1 MWMVKFHIVGIYGI
15 VFTRLNRIPAR
26 SFFLFG
32 PRGTG
37 KTTWLR
43 DRLGD
48 VPWFDL
54 LDSEVYLD
62 LLAEPSRLTRRL
74 PARHDGWVVIDE
86 VQRVPEVLN
95 EVHRL
100 IEARGLKF
108 ALTGSS
114 ARKLR
119 RGGVNLLAG
128 RALPMRMHPLLRKE
142 MGEDWELRRV
152 LDTGALPFAAT
163 CADVGSAQSFL
174 HDYVQTYLREEVQA
188 EGLTRN
194 LAGFARF
201 LEAASFAQACPLNVS
216 AVARECGIER
226 KVVEDWFTVLEDL
239 LIAIR
244 VPVFSRRARRELTTH
259 TKFFFFDVGV
269 FRALRPRGP
278 LDSADEIDGA
288 ALETLL
294 MQEVRGHNDSANLGY
309 ELSHWRTRS
318 GDEVDLVLYG
328 ERGLHAFEV
337 KRSARVRPEDL
348 AGLRAF
354 GEEYP
359 PASLRLL
366 YGGDRAYVE
375 DGISIIPFGDA
386 IGDLPE
392 MLA

>member
-1 MWMVKFHIVGIYGI
+1 M
-15 VFTRLNRIPAR
+15 FTRLTTLPPR

-43 DRLGD
+43 QQLGH

-62 LLAEPSRLTRRL
+62 LLADPSRLVRRL
-74 PARHDGWVVIDE
+74 PVGHDGWVVIDE

-100 IEARGLKF
+100 VETRGVKF
-108 ALTGSS
+108 AMTGSS

-119 RGGVNLLAG
+119 QGGVNLLAG
-128 RALPMRMHPLLRKE
+128 RAVTLRMHPLVCAE
-142 MGEDWELRRV
+142 VGAGWQLRRA
-152 LDTGALPFAAT
+152 LDIGGLPFAVT
-163 CADVGSAQSFL
+163 RPDSAEAKVFL

-201 LEAASFAQACPLNVS
+201 LEAASFSQAAPLNVS
-216 AVARECGIER
+216 AVARECGVER

-239 LIAIR
+239 LLAFR
-244 VPVFSRRARRELTTH
+244 LPVFSRRARRELTVH
-259 TKFFFFDVGV
+259 AKFYFFDVGV

-278 LDSADEIDGA
+278 LDSADELDGA

-294 MQEVRGHNDSANLGY
+294 VQEIRAHNDAAGLGY
-309 ELSHWRTRS
+309 ALSHWRTRA
-318 GDEVDLVLYG
+318 GDEVDLVAYG

-337 KRSARVRPEDL
+337 KRSARVRAEDL
-348 AGLRAF
+348 AGLRVF
-354 GEEYP
+354 REEFP
-359 PASLRLL
+359 PARTWLL
-366 YGGDRAYVE
+366 YGGERAYIE
-375 DGISIIPFGDA
+375 DGIQILPFAQA
-386 IGDLPE
+386 IRDLPG
-392 MLA
+392 MLAGGMA